1 MKKLLTRAAIGL
13 TAASMFAASFAPAA
27 LAADGGN
34 SCVIRNNGANSRN
47 RCRITEVNV
56 QVTIQ
61 RNLAAIWNGVLVI
74 AATGGNE
81 ANRNTGGDVSVTSGE
96 ASASV
101 TINNT
106 VNQTNTAN

>member
-13 TAASMFAASFAPAA
+13 TAASIFAVALAPSAA
-27 LAADGGN
+27 LANGN
-34 SCVIRNNGANSRN
+34 NCEIRNNGAGSRN

-61 RNLAAIWNGVLVI
+61 RNLANIWNGVLVI
-74 AATGGNE
+74 ASTGGNE
-81 ANRNTGGDVSVTSGE
+81 ANKNTGGDVTITTGDNTVN
-96 ASASV
+96 V

-106 VNQTNTAN
+106 INQTNTAN

>member
-13 TAASMFAASFAPAA
+13 TAASIFAATLAPATA
-27 LAADGGN
+27 LANGN
-34 SCVIRNNGANSRN
+34 SCEIKNNGAGSHN
-47 RCRITEVNV
+47 RCRITEINV

-61 RNLAAIWNGVLVI
+61 RNLANIWNGVLVI
-74 AATGGNE
+74 ASTGGNQ
-81 ANRNTGGDVSVTSGE
+81 ASKNTGGDVTVTTGD
-96 ASASV
+96 ATVNV